1 MHKLLLDAEKGV
13 RLGMGGWKYF
23 LFGQICF
30 RDQTNTLFLL
40 YKYYEAAIPFFAEVA
55 EKRNSWRESRGAR
68 NKKADKRISHVAM
81 QRIYIN
87 ICLGNETI
95 FVENEIFSHK
105 KETNLKVICSK
116 C

>member
-1 MHKLLLDAEKGV
+1 MD
-13 RLGMGGWKYF
+13 KYV
-23 LFGQICF
+23 F

-95 FVENEIFSHK
+95 FVENARSKQISSHK
-105 KETNLKVICSK
+105 KRIKFESNLFEMLMIKNNHQTNSTNRT
-116 C
+116 

>member
-1 MHKLLLDAEKGV
+1 M
-13 RLGMGGWKYF
+13 
-23 LFGQICF
+23 
-30 RDQTNTLFLL
+30 

-87 ICLGNETI
+87 ICLGNQTI
-95 FVENEIFSHK
+95 FVENTRSKQIFSHK
-105 KETNLKVICSK
+105 KESNLKVFCSK

>member
-1 MHKLLLDAEKGV
+1 M
-13 RLGMGGWKYF
+13 
-23 LFGQICF
+23 
-30 RDQTNTLFLL
+30 

-55 EKRNSWRESRGAR
+55 EKRNSWRESPGAR

-95 FVENEIFSHK
+95 FVNKYKYFHTQKNNLFKMLMIK
-105 KETNLKVICSK
+105 KNLQTNST
-116 C
+116 

>member
-55 EKRNSWRESRGAR
+55 EKRNSWRESPGAR

-87 ICLGNETI
+87 ICLGNQTI
-95 FVENEIFSHK
+95 FVENAR
-105 KETNLKVICSK
+105 
-116 C
+116 

>member
-1 MHKLLLDAEKGV
+1 MD
-13 RLGMGGWKYF
+13 RMGGLKYF
-23 LFGQICF
+23 QFGQIYLKG
-30 RDQTNTLFLL
+30 QTNTLFLL

-87 ICLGNETI
+87 ICLGNQTI
-95 FVENEIFSHK
+95 FVENTRSKQIFSHK
-105 KETNLKVICSK
+105 KESNLKVFCSK